1 MMEVSKKKTYAVILI
16 LGGVALVVDRLI
28 LSESAAGPRL
38 AVASEAAPST
48 NAPATPDDT
57 AEGPGPLAIPELPFP
72 RDVARFSD
80 ESRLP
85 DLFASPRERLRAS
98 GATDSHDVT
107 REAMAARSSLSRAAF
122 EDAHRLDGV
131 FIQQRL
137 RIAVID
143 GKWSRIGEKIDGCTV
158 EEIASREVR
167 FACKDGVAVL
177 TLNLRRKSPGG

>member
-16 LGGVALVVDRLI
+16 LGGVALLVDRLI
-28 LSESAAGPRL
+28 LSKSAAGPRM
-38 AVASEAAPST
+38 AVASEAAPLA
-48 NAPATPDDT
+48 NPPATPDDT
-57 AEGPGPLAIPELPFP
+57 AEGAGPLAIPELPFP

-85 DLFASPRERLRAS
+85 DLFASPQERLRVS
-98 GATDSHDVT
+98 GATDSNDVVG
-107 REAMAARSSLSRAAF
+107 EVMAASSSLSRSAF
-122 EDAHRLDGV
+122 EKAHRLDGV

-143 GKWSRIGEKIDGCTV
+143 GKWSRIGEKIDGCTL

-167 FACKDGVAVL
+167 FACNDGVAVL
-177 TLNLRRKSPGG
+177 TLNLRGKSPGG

>member
-1 MMEVSKKKTYAVILI
+1 MMDASKKKTYAVILI

-28 LSESAAGPRL
+28 LSESAAAPRM
-38 AVASEAAPST
+38 AVASGAAPLA
-48 NAPATPDDT
+48 NPPPTPDDN
-57 AEGPGPLAIPELPFP
+57 AEGPSPLAIPELPFP
-72 RDVARFSD
+72 RGVARFSD

-85 DLFASPRERLRAS
+85 DLFASPQERLRAAR
-98 GATDSHDVT
+98 ATDSNDVA
-107 REAMAARSSLSRAAF
+107 REVMAARSSLSRAAF
-122 EDAHRLDGV
+122 EQAHRLDGV

-143 GKWSRIGEKIDGCTV
+143 GQWSRIGQKIDGCTL

-177 TLNLRRKSPGG
+177 TLNLRGNSPGG